1 MTSKHTPQTPTQPD
15 KTPDIAIVGLSLRFP
30 GADNKHQFWHN
41 LSHKISSISEVPV
54 ERWDWKKYY
63 DPRPGKNAQK
73 SISKWGGFIGDIAGF
88 DAGFFA
94 ISPKE
99 AQSMDPQ
106 QRLSMELAWACFEDA
121 GLRPSQFKNT
131 ATGVYLG
138 CSNTDYQE
146 FSTGNIDPHFLTGM
160 STGVFANRIS
170 HYFNFQGPSETVDTA
185 CSSSLVAIHKAMNDF
200 RSGEISAALV
210 GGVNLL
216 ITKNRYVSFSKLG
229 VLSPQGRCKTLDAE
243 ADGYVRGE
251 GVGMVLLLPVET
263 AKKLN
268 ATIYGIIKG
277 SAVGHSGKTNT
288 LTSPNPFSQSRVIQQ
303 AIDNAQLGSDQIGF
317 VELHGTGTV
326 LGDPLEIQGLKRAFR
341 ASKQKTPGAPCYLST
356 VKTNIGHLESAAGIA
371 GVIKTLLAFEHEQV
385 PPLQNFATLNPKISL
400 EKSPFKLA
408 TECMPWPGE
417 QRLAG
422 ISSFGFA
429 GVNAHVILE
438 SPKRLNPER
447 PALDTALP
455 IVLSARTRTAL
466 TQRTADLLAYLES
479 DNSVELQ
486 DLSYTL
492 TVGRESMKHRMG
504 FAADSLASL
513 KAQLSKFVS
522 GEAGDWHYSKV
533 AATTEQV
540 EVTHDTLDAR
550 ITGWVQGDVIDW
562 QTSYSD
568 LYPQRIS
575 LPAYPFEHKPYWLA
589 AEDEAQP
596 SHLHPLLHRSLPALG
611 ELLFASDFTG
621 NEPFLRDHQVQGQAV
636 LPGVCTLEMVHAAM
650 TLSGQLTDSQS
661 LRLSQVSW
669 LRPVTIDAQSSP
681 VYLSLKQT
689 GDRVTFELWRE
700 ANDVR
705 QVYTSGQAEVTEH
718 NVTTQDITA
727 LSDSHTVATTE
738 LYQQFSAAGVN
749 YGPAFQ
755 RLTTLCVAGQK
766 AQGTLAP
773 INAPDFAFAP
783 EQLDSALHTLLGFAE
798 KAQPGLPFA
807 LEQAELLAPLPSDK
821 TLIVCATQHTHADA
835 SSQRF
840 DVVLCDEQGVVYV
853 HLRGFSTRS
862 MAHDADATQL
872 FTVLPGWQHLIA
884 PPSAETTQSNF
895 DYQGPASLKPAW
907 CTDSAQPADHLLW
920 VAKDEYADPLTLFT
934 HLKTLIEQGKGTEPL
949 AITLLTF
956 QTQQVHDETVDA
968 RGAGLI
974 GLLQSVAQEYPRWQ
988 VRVVD
993 LSIKD
998 NEETNHWQQATRLP
1012 AGFYAH
1018 RDDIWHRFSACEHT
1032 YLDAG
1037 ESAYRQDGVYLVL
1050 GGAGGLGQV
1059 WSEWMIRQHQAQIV
1073 WVGRRAL
1080 NEDIEQAINRLGE
1093 LGPAPHY
1100 IQADACDEAAM
1111 RDVMY
1116 TIKQD
1121 YGQLHGVVHSVLHLE
1136 DQSLAN
1142 MDDAQFL
1149 RAYQTKQT
1157 SGETLL
1163 SVCKDQ
1169 SLDFVL
1175 LFSSMQSFS
1184 PAPGQSNYAAGCQ
1197 YLDSLARSASAELPI
1212 KVVNWGYWGDVG
1224 RVSDPFYQR
1233 KMRQA
1238 GIGSIDAQAGMTA
1251 LAKFM
1256 SSSLTQVGVVKMT
1269 SERAQ
1274 AALVRSSY
1282 SSECR
1287 YNAFQPELAA
1297 PALALDTQ
1305 SADTEILYTLC
1316 QALISAGWQ
1325 HPAERTE
1332 ALSDL
1337 PDYFALWWQE
1347 TARYLSEAGLLQ
1359 DDELTLPGPPAE
1371 QTVLAQEDYALLNAA
1386 LAALPEILSSQR
1398 KATDV
1403 LFPGGSLALVESVYR
1418 DNPVAMHANQ
1428 ALVTQLTHYLSSLG
1442 EQPVR
1447 ILEIGAGTGGTT
1459 RTVLPEL
1466 RNFNVTEYAYTDLS
1480 QAFFS
1485 HAKAQFQPNY
1495 PFVQTAYFDVSK
1507 PLSEQQIDLA
1517 SYDVVIAANVLHA
1530 TPDMLS
1536 TLNNTKAC
1544 LKRGGL
1550 LLINEVTQPS
1560 LFTQL
1565 TFGLLEGWWLSKDT
1579 TLRLP
1584 GSPLLSQPRWQQ
1596 LLNSNGFTLATSATD
1611 AQSPQQVLCAQSNGR
1626 LVQQRPK
1633 PVQQE
1638 TLISKPNTA
1647 MQQPEQTPTD
1657 SQPAADSATLSDFV
1671 AQTLSGIASQAL
1683 SMTADELDPDDS
1695 FADYGVDSILAIQ
1708 ILDEINARFTLSL
1721 PPTLLFDFPSIA
1733 TLSAHIVA
1741 EHSDKAMALMHKV
1754 KPAMATVQ
1762 QAAPVS
1768 VQTATDKVKPVNNP
1782 SQNAM
1787 DKIAIVGMSGQFGDA
1802 SNVDEFWELLSNKR
1816 TSVRAQQRWDLSD
1829 LSPEAQNWCRY
1840 ASLLDD
1846 IASFDAPFF
1855 SITPQEA
1862 EVMDPQQRLFL
1873 QEAYR
1878 ALEDA
1883 NMITR
1888 AAGSNTGVYLGCAQG
1903 DYASLAP
1910 QDAPAQLFWGNAGSV
1925 IPARVSY
1932 YLNLKGPALAID
1944 TACSSSL
1951 VAMHSACQALKNGEI
1966 DAALAGG
1973 VTTLCTSQFSQH
1985 AGKAGMLS
1993 ADGTCYTFDDRA
2005 NGFVPGEGVGVV
2017 VLKRLSDAERDGDH
2031 ILGVILASAT
2041 NQDGTTSGIT
2051 APSSV
2056 SQQQLHSRIY
2066 EQFDIAPDSLSL
2078 IEAHGTGTKLGDPI
2092 EFQALTRA
2100 FRAET
2105 QRSQFCALGS
2115 VKTNIGHCLTA
2126 AGVAGVIKTI
2136 LAMQHK
2142 TIPASLHYQQGN
2154 SHIDWQD
2161 TPFYVAQDT
2170 QPWSVPDG
2178 QPRRAGVSS
2187 FGFSGTNAHLILEEY
2202 QPAETTV
2209 QVASAQPVI
2218 IALSAKSP
2226 EVLRDK
2232 ARKLTDWLAQ
2242 AKLDDSALEALAYT
2256 LQSAREAMDCRMA
2269 FVAHS
2274 LTQVHTQLSDF
2285 ANQQAGTYKQGN
2297 SKQGKAI
2304 LAALDKDDFNRWTQA
2319 GELSKLLA
2327 LWVVGAELDWSAFYP
2342 AQPTLLRLPTYPF
2355 ASTPYWLSGAPKLTQ
2370 VNPQPAPT
2378 VVTEDSLLHLIPQW
2392 QPLDVTSQASWS
2404 GKRQVIAVAPHNDMP
2419 DAIVLQDTLGDTAQR
2434 IEALTLALIAHIKQ
2448 LASTTEP
2455 LLIQLLV
2462 PASEPLLMALTG
2474 VLKTAALE
2482 HHLLNVQLVQSDTP
2496 AQYAAQL
2503 AQVSQYTQHKVL
2515 RFTQGQCEIQ
2525 TLTPQHSD
2533 VPTLM
2538 PWKENG
2544 LYLITG
2550 GLGQLGQCFAK
2561 EILTHTRHAQVII
2574 TSRRTAPESL
2584 SELED
2589 TSRIH
2594 YYQTNIST
2602 QTQCTE
2608 LLNYIAAQHGA
2619 LTGVL
2624 HSAGV
2629 IDDQLIASKTPQAVQ
2644 RVLAPKVSGVM
2655 ALDEASKALPLDF
2668 FICFSSIAACFG
2680 NPGQADYATANAFMD
2695 AYMIKRQQWGEQG
2708 QRHGLSL
2715 SVNWPLWAQGGMQMD
2730 AVKQNLLRSQG
2741 LAVMPDELGL
2751 KAFYQLFAKPHTQ
2764 QCFLYGNPDK
2774 LTRWITPQ
2782 AKVDTQT
2789 SAAHNTAALNDNAL
2803 MDHLKAVVAQVSKLP
2818 EKELDSDLDFRDMG
2832 FDSIM
2837 LMSVVQQLEA
2847 DPQLGLDALP
2857 PALLFEV
2864 KTLNQLH
2871 AYLVKQQPSIAT
2883 VQVTKAEPNT
2893 QQTPLG
2899 QLPLSK
2905 AQQGL
2910 WLLHKQNPALCSYNI
2925 PLVFELA
2932 SLDVA
2937 RMQQALDSLCQRHPV
2952 LRLRIHET
2960 DGRPTQQI
2968 HPDAIRIEQTSLA
2981 PTSKA
2986 ALIDAIQ
2993 QTIATPFD
3001 LSGPLLRATA
3011 WQVASGAQ
3019 SRHVM
3024 VIVLHHLII
3033 DGVSATQLLSQLW
3046 QAYHEGIPAT
3056 APDQGFFDYL
3066 DWEQQLLASP
3076 SAETLKQFWQQSLNP
3091 THAPLTLPGKRTAQV
3106 NPGEPNSARVTL
3118 SLPVSTEQQLE
3129 QFLTRHKLSTSVF
3142 FLTVFQALLSRLTGR
3157 NELILGTPVMQ
3168 RPKASMTQSL
3178 GLFVNQLPL
3187 PLTRNSSTDFVGQ
3200 ARANQT
3206 QLDAVISHSALPLSE
3221 LLSAVNAPRI
3231 PGVHPLFQIGYA
3243 CHNFIQADWVEDNQ
3257 ALLGALWQ
3265 EFQQDAELDL
3275 SLEVTPLGG
3284 THQLAF
3290 KFATRAYERHT
3301 VQTLADNYLQLLEDV
3316 LLRGDLPPGGQ
3327 RQPQTLSAKSATLV
3341 DSFTLQAAQH
3351 PTQTAVSFAGA
3362 TLSYQ
3367 ALEQQANQLA
3377 HTLIARGA
3385 RPGSRIAL
3393 VLRPGVEMIVA
3404 MLAVLKTG
3412 SAYVPVDPNSPEDR
3426 ARFILA
3432 DADPALVLTSDDLTP
3447 PVAHTQ
3453 AYRLS
3458 DCLQSSAMAP
3468 VTAPGIPLAPQALAY
3483 IIYTSGSTGQPKGV
3497 LVEHHNITALLN
3509 NTQPGFGFN
3518 AQDTWCLFHSFAFD
3532 FSVWEIWGA
3541 LAHGG
3546 KLVIVND
3553 ACKKD
3558 SAAFARFIYDNQV
3571 SILNQ
3576 TPSAFYPLM
3585 THLLAQP
3592 ALTHSL
3598 RTVIFGGEALELS
3611 KLTPWFEAAQPLPR
3625 LVNMYGITET
3635 TVHVTEMLITRD
3647 LVEQNPG
3654 KSIIGQPLPGYR
3666 LYLLDE
3672 QHNPVAA
3679 GQPGELYVGGCG
3691 VSRGYHQRAVLTAE
3705 RFIPNPLAG
3714 QSEERLYRTGDLA
3727 RLNAQGQYEYLGRC
3741 DDQVQIRGHRIE
3753 LGEVHHALLSNPAI
3767 EDACVL
3773 AASKRHGEVLVAY
3786 LVTQMPLSDETIR
3799 AELLKVVPEYM
3810 VPAYFVSVPALP
3822 LTNNGK
3828 VDKQALLSQLPFN
3841 SHTAPAGRSAMEVN
3855 LGAAAPTAGVSGQDL
3870 QAEISAVW
3878 CDVLEVSQVAPDAP
3892 FFTVGGNSLLANVL
3906 ATKLSTRFN
3915 IDLPLTEVFQYSTI
3929 NAQCDYLSTK
3939 VTSPIAAPVQAPEP
3953 VRPAKPTTADQ
3964 AIAMIGLSC
3973 HYPDSPDAQT
3983 FWQNLIEGKNFV
3995 RHSRRAESDAA
4006 MIWLDTWVE
4015 GQDAFDPGFF
4025 NLSEKQARTMS
4036 YAQRQLLLHAW
4047 KAVEDAG
4054 YRNDQIPNT
4063 GVYISASGGDLT
4075 DLNLHDKFS
4084 NGEFV
4089 LNAEDYVASTLNQP
4103 GTLPTSISYHL
4114 GLTGPSLFVHSN
4126 CSSSLSALAL
4136 ACSAL
4141 KAGDIDYAI
4150 VGAACLFPQRTTGY
4164 KIEKGLNFAPDA
4176 RCKVFDAQADGMIG
4190 GNGVSVVVLKRADQA
4205 TQDRDHIYSL
4215 IKAVKVNNDGKN
4227 KAGFFAPGTE
4237 GQMQVITQA
4246 LQSAD
4251 VSPASI
4257 SYVEAHGTGTALG
4270 DPIEFAALQQVYQ
4283 QHSEEKQYCGL
4294 GAVKS
4299 NLGHTDTLAGLTGLV
4314 KTSLS
4319 LHHKLLPGT
4328 LHYNEPN
4335 PHLDLASSP
4344 FYIVDSTR
4352 LWETP
4357 LLPRRAAVSSF
4368 GIGGTNA
4375 HAILEE
4381 APVQPSQSTLS
4392 NLPSIVVL
4400 SAATPDVL
4408 KRQVS
4413 ELLSWLEGTLCDDA
4427 LRVSLA
4433 YTLQTGRQ
4441 VMAHRAGFVTSSLNE
4456 LKTQLTNYLA
4466 RSEQVP
4472 LDPVPVGTPASW
4484 LAQGNY
4490 QAILSHWL
4498 DTGFQNWDFLYQ
4510 GEQVSKLSLPTYPFD
4525 LKPYTLGLSQTQT
4538 EDPVACTLSV
4548 PKWRTQ
4554 PVNTDNGTAAPG
4566 STASHCVVLCDLP
4579 DFEVAGAITQSLS
4592 SSHDAPEQQLNDY
4605 ATQLLNIVQ
4614 PLAKTRQPT
4623 LLQLVIGNTQT
4634 EPLANLN
4641 SCLHGLL
4648 KTASIEHPMLR
4659 TQLLLVDPTLT
4670 IDALQT
4676 LLSDNRNAP
4685 DSIIA
4690 YEGSTRTVLDYQPL
4704 CDASPISPWQ
4714 PDGVYLITGGLGGI
4728 GRHFIAELATL
4739 PFATTVIIT
4748 GRRAADDAQVQ
4759 AQLRNLRQ
4767 DQIKLVYRQL
4777 DVAQKMNALLLVR
4790 DIVREFGTL
4799 HGVIHAAGIVQDTLL
4814 CNKTPTSFAQVLA
4827 PKVTGVVALDEAT
4840 ADLPLNFFA
4849 CFAGLSGV
4857 HGAASQCDYATAN
4870 AFLDSY
4876 MQQRHIRVARGERH
4890 GLSASIDWPFWQDGG
4905 MQRNAQFT
4913 HTDTA
4918 MPTNSGIDAFY
4929 RALQQPQTLVQ
4940 YIPTEPAIEQ
4950 QNASAI
4956 ATPAAQFTSEAA
4968 LDAALTEQ
4976 LNTMVAALLGV
4987 QPDTLDGD
4995 TDLGEFGA
5003 DSIAFI
5009 TFINQLNSRYQLE
5022 LSPSVLFMHS
5032 TLNSLRAH
5040 IIAEYGD
5047 TLIATNN
5054 ESQTSST
5061 DTEAERAPVNASND
5075 EAIAIVGIS
5084 AAFPEASDLD
5094 EFWHN
5099 LSTGKDCVTRHDWPQ
5114 PQNSELSWPGE
5125 INWLG
5130 RLRRDTEFDPLFF
5143 NIAPAE
5149 CERIQLQESLL
5160 MMHVWQCIENAGYD
5174 PKSLAGTSTG
5184 LFIGCQSGYHEGLI
5198 TSPAF
5203 APNRMSYFL
5212 DLHGPSEGV
5221 DTTCS
5226 SSLVAVHKAMAAIRM
5241 GECEQAIVG
5250 GVNIIDTPTASVA
5263 MQEIGALSPD
5273 GRCKTFAADADGIVR
5288 GEGVGMIMLKKRS
5301 AAERDQDAIYA
5312 TLLGSAVNHGGKSQG
5327 FTVPNARAQTQLL
5340 DKAWRNA
5347 NIDPATLSYIECHG
5361 TGTTLGD
5368 PVELDALKAAFNAH
5382 QWPTQCALG
5391 SVKSNIGH
5399 TEIAAGIAGLIKVV
5413 LQLKHQTLV
5422 PSLHV
5427 QALNPY
5433 LALEGTPLTVQTQ
5446 AQPWEHG
5453 DTPRRAAVS
5462 AFGISGVNAH
5472 VVLEEYQANITAPHS
5487 AQPDTPAM
5495 VVLSA
5500 TSKAALGQKV
5510 AELANHIATL
5520 PDTPEVLAQ
5529 LAATLA
5535 LGRTAQAYRL
5545 GWVVSSLSGLCTAL
5559 GEAMPEQAQK
5569 VSHNI
5574 SEQLTAEQ
5582 LLTLHQTKEYAAIVR
5597 LWQSGKVASWQ
5608 PLYPTALPKLHLPG
5622 TSFISKKAVET
5633 EQTNPWLLLD
5643 NQFQPAALNLPE
5655 DWQASLNA
5663 QLAHRHILLVSDTQA
5678 QQATLR
5684 AQLQATGSKIT
5695 SLCFDQLDNSAL
5707 DPENLPD
5714 TTFVLGSGS
5723 LSEPEQQI
5731 KPLFELMQ
5739 LTARY
5744 DNHAMQLF
5752 YGTQTDPQTETRD
5765 DLSALLRCYNLRNP
5779 QHSWTLLE
5787 QLGETDC
5794 LSDMLLQEFACTLL
5808 STAEHQPNQVQYR
5821 DGTRFALQLT
5831 QLPDANDTAQSEY
5844 EIRRGGTYLLAGAL
5858 GELGMALSQRLLEDC
5873 DATLILL
5880 GRRDEQAV
5888 QPQLT
5893 QLRDVGN
5900 GTVHYLACDI
5910 ADGQQL
5916 EQLSALLSDK
5926 ALQLNGVFHLGTTYT
5941 EEEND
5946 WADFARSMQVKVQ
5959 GTQQLDALLSSC
5971 KLDFFVL
5978 FSSMAVFGSL
5988 NHLSYSYANG
5998 FQNAFARAR
6007 NQMVEVQQR
6016 HGQTLAIN
6024 WGYWHSDNPLKSIEN
6039 SFAEK
6044 KGYQL
6049 IQMSDAFTQLP
6060 KLLSAGRST
6069 LATICTT
6076 EPERIMH
6083 NTAALLQ
6090 RKRLTQPRLEHGTD
6104 EVTDASG
6111 DIAATVVSIVGQVLG
6126 IAPDELDLNCDLYDY
6141 GFDSISLLKTFQQLK
6156 ARLNIDIQADAF
6168 KNMNTIQALIDEID
6182 KAHGQTQPDD
6192 DASLPEFIV
6201 DAGIDLPTLPDEIT
6215 HAYEDDVRHVL
6226 LTGATGFLGSHLLAE
6241 LLATTEAQIYCLVR
6255 ASSVEQARSRITDNA
6270 KQYALTLDLDRIVP
6284 VPGDMEQS
6292 RLGVSDEH
6300 WTKLCRDI
6308 QHVVHTASY
6317 VNHIQ
6322 PYFAFKKSVAGTN
6335 TLLKLCCTDTLKM
6348 IHFVSSTTA
6357 STQIK
6362 DSHFS
6367 VNPRESFIPTDEAA
6381 LLCSGYGQSKW
6392 VQEENIRQASL
6403 IGVPYTVYRFSE
6415 ISGSSTSGIGNTDDV
6430 FHRILKMMLSIE
6442 VRPAESPYM
6451 LDIIPVDRAATCIVA
6466 GMNDPQKRNQV
6477 YHVANPAPLSIATF
6491 YDFAAERGLRFT
6503 HSDKSEFIRACEAY
6517 AARREG
6523 KDQVIM
6529 QGLLSSRPGYDEY
6542 LFEAYFMPM
6551 DPYDK
6556 DNFIA
6561 LTERY
6566 DITLGDWERLFDTYF
6581 TQWLEDRHYREIWQ
6595 ES

>member
-1 MTSKHTPQTPTQPD
+1 MTSKHNPQTPSLPD

-63 DPRPGKNAQK
+63 DPKPDKQAQK

-121 GLRPSQFKNT
+121 GLTPSQFKNT

-263 AKKLN
+263 AKALN

-288 LTSPNPFSQSRVIQQ
+288 LTSPSPFSQSRVIQQ
-303 AIDNAQLGSDQIGF
+303 AIDHARIGSDQIGF

-341 ASKQKTPGAPCYLST
+341 ASKQQTPDAPCYLST

-385 PPLQNFATLNPKISL
+385 PPLQNFETLNPKISL
-400 EKSPFKLA
+400 EKSPFELA
-408 TECMPWPGE
+408 TECMPWAGE

-438 SPKRLNPER
+438 SPQRLSPER

-466 TQRTADLLAYLES
+466 TQRGADLLAYLES
-479 DNSVELQ
+479 DNPVKLQ

-492 TVGRESMKHRMG
+492 AMGREPMKHRMG
-504 FAADSLASL
+504 FAADSLASV
-513 KAQLSKFVS
+513 KAQLSLFIT

-533 AATTEQV
+533 AATAEHS
-540 EVTHDTLDAR
+540 EVTHETLAAR
-550 ITGWVQGDVIDW
+550 ITGWVQGDIIDW
-562 QTSYSD
+562 QTCYGE
-568 LYPQRIS
+568 LCPQRIS
-575 LPAYPFEHKPYWLA
+575 LPAYPFEHKPYWLDT
-589 AEDEAQP
+589 EDAGQL
-596 SHLHPLLHRSLPALG
+596 SHLHPLLHRSIPALG

-621 NEPFLRDHQVQGQAV
+621 NEYFLRDHQVQGQAM

-650 TLSGQLTDSQS
+650 TLSGQLADNQS
-661 LRLSQVSW
+661 LRLSQVNW
-669 LRPVTIDAQSSP
+669 RRPVTDDAQSGP

-689 GDRVTFELWRE
+689 GDRVTFELYRE
-700 ANDVR
+700 AHDAR
-705 QVYTSGQAEVTEH
+705 QVYASGQAEVAEH
-718 NVTTQDITA
+718 DVTTRAIEAQPDA
-727 LSDSHTVATTE
+727 RTVVATE
-738 LYQQFSAAGVN
+738 LYQQFSAAGVD

-755 RLTTLCVAGQK
+755 RITTLSVADQQ
-766 AQGTLAP
+766 AQGELNP
-773 INAPDFAFAP
+773 VIAPDFAFAP
-783 EQLDSALHTLLGFAE
+783 ELLDSALHTLLGFAQD
-798 KAQPGLPFA
+798 AHPGLPFA
-807 LEQAELLAPLPSDK
+807 LEQAELLTPLPSGK
-821 TLIVCATQHTHADA
+821 TLIACATQTTHADA
-835 SSQRF
+835 SSQKF
-840 DVVLCDEQGVVYV
+840 DVDICDEQGVVYV
-853 HLRGFSTRS
+853 RLRGFSTRS
-862 MAHDADATQL
+862 MAHDTDATQL
-872 FTVLPGWQHLIA
+872 FTVLPGWQHLTA
-884 PPSAETTQSNF
+884 LPPAETTQYRF

-907 CTDSAQPADHLLW
+907 CADSAEPADHLLW
-920 VAKDEYADPLTLFT
+920 VARDEYAEPLKLFT

-956 QTQQVHDETVDA
+956 QTQQVHDEAVEA
-968 RGAGLI
+968 HGAGLT
-974 GLLQSVAQEYPRWQ
+974 GLLQSVAQEYPRWH
-988 VRVVD
+988 VRIVD
-993 LSIKD
+993 LSAECKED
-998 NEETNHWQQATRLP
+998 TSHWQQATCLP

-1018 RDDIWHRFSACEHT
+1018 RSDIWHTFSACEHT
-1032 YLDAG
+1032 YLDSG

-1059 WSEWMIRQHQAQIV
+1059 WSEWMIRQHQAQVV
-1073 WVGRRAL
+1073 WVGRRVL
-1080 NEDIEQAINRLGE
+1080 NEDIEQSIGRLSE
-1093 LGPAPHY
+1093 LGPAPQY

-1111 RDVMY
+1111 RAVMH
-1116 TIKQD
+1116 TIEQD

-1149 RAYQTKQT
+1149 RAYQAKQT

-1163 SVCKDQ
+1163 TVCQDL

-1197 YLDSLARSASAELPI
+1197 YLDSLARSASTELPI

-1224 RVSDPFYQR
+1224 RVSDPYYQR

-1238 GIGSIDAQAGMTA
+1238 GIGSVDAQSGMAA

-1269 SERAQ
+1269 PERAQ

-1282 SSECR
+1282 SSECS
-1287 YNAFQPELAA
+1287 YSTFQSEQAA

-1305 SADTEILYTLC
+1305 PADTEILYTLC

-1325 HPAERTE
+1325 HPAERTK
-1332 ALSDL
+1332 ALSAL
-1337 PDYFALWWQE
+1337 PDYFELWWQE
-1347 TARYLSEAGLLQ
+1347 TARYLNGAGLLQ
-1359 DDELTLPGPPAE
+1359 DDALALPEPPANL
-1371 QTVLAQEDYALLNAA
+1371 TVLEQDDYALLNAA
-1386 LAALPEILSSQR
+1386 LAALPEILSGQR

-1428 ALVTQLTHYLSSLG
+1428 ALVTLLTHYLAGLG
-1442 EQPVR
+1442 TQPIR

-1459 RTVLPEL
+1459 RTVLPKL
-1466 RNFNVTEYAYTDLS
+1466 RDFNVTEYAYTDLS

-1485 HAKAQFQPNY
+1485 HAKAQFQPDS

-1507 PLSEQQIDLA
+1507 PLAEQHIDLA
-1517 SYDVVIAANVLHA
+1517 SYDVVIATNVLHA
-1530 TPDMLS
+1530 TADMLT
-1536 TLNNTKAC
+1536 TLNNAKAC

-1596 LLNSNGFTLATSATD
+1596 LLNSNGFALAASATD

-1626 LVQQRPK
+1626 LVQQR
-1633 PVQQE
+1633 
-1638 TLISKPNTA
+1638 SKPAQQTTSISNHNTA
-1647 MQQPEQTPTD
+1647 MQQPEQTQTD
-1657 SQPAADSATLSDFV
+1657 SQPATDNATLSDFV
-1671 AQTLSGIASQAL
+1671 AQTLAGIASQAL

-1708 ILDEINARFTLSL
+1708 ILDEINAHFNLSL

-1741 EHSDKAMALMHKV
+1741 EHRDKAMALMHKV
-1754 KPAMATVQ
+1754 QPAMATTQ
-1762 QAAPVS
+1762 QAAPKS
-1768 VQTATDKVKPVNNP
+1768 IQPATDEVKPAHKASHNN
-1782 SQNAM
+1782 A

-1802 SNVDEFWELLSNKR
+1802 SNVDEFWEMLSNKR

-1829 LSPEAQNWCRY
+1829 LSSEAQNWCRY

-1883 NMITR
+1883 NMITQT
-1888 AAGSNTGVYLGCAQG
+1888 AGSNTGVYLGCAQG
-1903 DYASLAP
+1903 DYASLAS

-1973 VTTLCTSQFSQH
+1973 VATLCTPQFSQH

-2100 FRAET
+2100 FRTAT

-2126 AGVAGVIKTI
+2126 AGVAGVIKTV

-2161 TPFYVAQDT
+2161 TPFYVAQKT
-2170 QPWSVPDG
+2170 QPWSVTDG

-2202 QPAETTV
+2202 QPTKTTA
-2209 QVASAQPVI
+2209 QAGSAKPVI

-2232 ARKLTDWLAQ
+2232 ARKLADWLAQ
-2242 AKLDDSALEALAYT
+2242 AQLNDSALEALAYT

-2269 FVAHS
+2269 FVADT
-2274 LTQVHTQLSDF
+2274 LDQVHSQLSDF
-2285 ANQQAGTYKQGN
+2285 VNQQAGTYKQGN

-2327 LWVVGAELDWSAFYP
+2327 LWVVGAELDWPAFYAAKP
-2342 AQPTLLRLPTYPF
+2342 ALLRLPTYPF

-2370 VNPQPAPT
+2370 ANPQPAPT
-2378 VVTEDSLLHLIPQW
+2378 AITEDSLLHLIPQW
-2392 QPLDVTSQASWS
+2392 QPLDVASQASWS
-2404 GKRQVIAVAPHNDMP
+2404 GKRQVITLAPHNDMP
-2419 DAIVLQDTLGDTAQR
+2419 DAIVLQHASGDTAQR
-2434 IEALTLALIAHIKQ
+2434 IEALTIALIAHIKQ

-2462 PASEPLLMALTG
+2462 PANEPLLMALAG

-2482 HHLLNVQLVQSDTP
+2482 HHLLSVQLIQSDT
-2496 AQYAAQL
+2496 AAQSAAHL
-2503 AQVSQYTQHKVL
+2503 VQASQYTQHKVL
-2515 RFTQGQCEIQ
+2515 RFTQDQCEVQ

-2533 VPTLM
+2533 VPALM

-2561 EILTHTRHAQVII
+2561 EILTKTRHAQVII
-2574 TSRRTAPESL
+2574 TGRRTAPESL
-2584 SELED
+2584 GMLGD

-2594 YYQTNIST
+2594 YYQTDIST
-2602 QTQCTE
+2602 QTQCAE
-2608 LLNYIAAQHGA
+2608 LLNRIGAQHGA
-2619 LTGVL
+2619 LTGIL

-2629 IDDQLIASKTPQAVQ
+2629 IEDQLIASKTPQSVR
-2644 RVLAPKVSGVM
+2644 RVLAPKICGVM

-2680 NPGQADYATANAFMD
+2680 NPGQADYATANAFLD
-2695 AYMIKRQQWGEQG
+2695 AYMLKRQQWGEQG

-2730 AVKQNLLRSQG
+2730 AVKQSLLRSQG
-2741 LAVMPDELGL
+2741 LAAMPDGIGL

-2764 QCFLYGNPDK
+2764 QCFLYGNSDK
-2774 LTRWITPQ
+2774 LTRWTTPQ
-2782 AKVDTQT
+2782 AKTQT
-2789 SAAHNTAALNDNAL
+2789 PSTAPQGATTLSDSAL

-2818 EKELDSDLDFRDMG
+2818 EEELDSDLDFRDMG

-2871 AYLVKQQPSIAT
+2871 AYLVKQQPNIAT
-2883 VQVTKAEPNT
+2883 VQVTHAEPLS
-2893 QQTPLG
+2893 QQTLTGP
-2899 QLPLSK
+2899 LPLSK

-2910 WLLHKQNPALCSYNI
+2910 WLLHKQNPTLSSYNI

-2952 LRLRIHET
+2952 LRLRIHEK

-2968 HPDAIRIEQTSLA
+2968 HPDTIRIEQTSLA

-2986 ALIDAIQ
+2986 ALTDAIQ
-2993 QTIATPFD
+2993 QTIAVPFD
-3001 LSGPLLRATA
+3001 LSGPLLRASA

-3046 QAYHEGIPAT
+3046 QTYHEGAPT
-3056 APDQGFFDYL
+3056 VAPDQGFFDYL

-3076 SAETLKQFWQQSLNP
+3076 SADTLKHFWQQSLNSVQ
-3091 THAPLTLPGKRTAQV
+3091 TPLALPGKRTAQV
-3106 NPGEPNSARVTL
+3106 SPDEPNSARVTL
-3118 SLPVSTEQQLE
+3118 NLPASTQQQLG

-3157 NELILGTPVMQ
+3157 NQLILGTPVMQ
-3168 RPKASMTQSL
+3168 RPKASMAQSL

-3187 PLTRNSSTDFVGQ
+3187 PLTRNGSTNFVGQ

-3231 PGVHPLFQIGYA
+3231 PGIHPLFQIGYA
-3243 CHNFIQADWVEDNQ
+3243 CHNFIQTDWVEDNQ

-3284 THQLAF
+3284 AHQLAF

-3316 LLRGDLPPGGQ
+3316 LLSGDLPPDGL
-3327 RQPQTLSAKSATLV
+3327 PQAPVAKATTLV
-3341 DSFTLQAAQH
+3341 DSFTSQAAQH
-3351 PTQTAVSFAGA
+3351 PTQTALSFAGV

-3377 HTLIARGA
+3377 HTLIAKGA
-3385 RPGSRIAL
+3385 RPDSRVAL
-3393 VLRPGVEMIVA
+3393 LLRPGLDMIVA

-3412 SAYVPVDPNSPEDR
+3412 SAYVPVDPSSPEDR

-3432 DADPALVLTSDDLTP
+3432 DADPALVLMSDDLAL
-3447 PVAHTQ
+3447 PVAHSQ

-3458 DCLQSSAMAP
+3458 DCLQNSTMAP
-3468 VTAPGIPLAPQALAY
+3468 VTAPGVALAPQALAY

-3497 LVEHHNITALLN
+3497 LVEHSNITALLN

-3546 KLVIVND
+3546 KLVIVDD

-3558 SAAFARFIYDNQV
+3558 SAAFARFIHDNQV

-3585 THLLAQP
+3585 THLLAKP

-3611 KLTPWFEAAQPLPR
+3611 KLTPWFETAQPLSK

-3635 TVHVTEMLITRD
+3635 TVHVTEMEITRE

-3654 KSIIGQPLPGYR
+3654 KSIIGKPLPGYR

-3672 QHNPVAA
+3672 QQRPVAA

-3705 RFIPNPLAG
+3705 RFMPNPLAG

-3727 RLNAQGQYEYLGRC
+3727 RRNAQGQYEYLGRC

-3753 LGEVHHALLSNPAI
+3753 LGEVQHALLSNPAI
-3767 EDACVL
+3767 QDACVL
-3773 AASKRHGEVLVAY
+3773 AASKRHGNVLVAY
-3786 LVTQMPLSDETIR
+3786 LITQMPLSDEAIR
-3799 AELLKVVPEYM
+3799 GELLKLVPEYM

-3828 VDKQALLSQLPFN
+3828 VDKQALLSQLPLS
-3841 SHTAPAGRSAMEVN
+3841 SHTAQAELSALEAN
-3855 LGAAAPTAGVSGQDL
+3855 LSAAVPERNL
-3870 QAEISAVW
+3870 QAEVSAVW
-3878 CDVLEVSQVAPDAP
+3878 CDVLDVSQVAPDAP
-3892 FFTVGGNSLLANVL
+3892 FFTVGGDSLLANVL
-3906 ATKLSTRFN
+3906 ATKLSAKFN

-3929 NAQCDYLSTK
+3929 HAQCDYLSTK
-3939 VTSPIAAPVQAPEP
+3939 VTSPIAAPVQTPEP

-3983 FWQNLIEGKNFV
+3983 FWQNLIEGKNLV
-3995 RHSRRAESDAA
+3995 RHSQRAESDAS

-4054 YRNDQIPNT
+4054 YRCDQMPNT

-4103 GTLPTSISYHL
+4103 GTLATSISYHL

-4150 VGAACLFPQRTTGY
+4150 VGAACLFPQHSTGY

-4190 GNGVSVVVLKRADQA
+4190 GNGVSVVVLKRADEA
-4205 TQDRDHIYSL
+4205 TQDSDHIYSL
-4215 IKAVKVNNDGKN
+4215 IKAVKVNNDGNN

-4283 QHSEEKQYCGL
+4283 PHSEAKQYCGL

-4319 LHHKLLPGT
+4319 LHHKMLPGT
-4328 LHYNEPN
+4328 LHYSEPN
-4335 PHLDLASSP
+4335 PHLDLANSP
-4344 FYIVDSTR
+4344 FYVVDSTR

-4381 APVQPSQSTLS
+4381 APVAQTQNALSSQ
-4392 NLPSIVVL
+4392 PSIVVL
-4400 SAATPDVL
+4400 SAATPEVL
-4408 KRQVS
+4408 QRQVS
-4413 ELLSWLEGTLCDDA
+4413 ELLNWLERTLCDDA

-4441 VMAHRAGFVTSSLNE
+4441 VMAHRAGFVVSSLNE
-4456 LKTQLTNYLA
+4456 LKTQLTNYQA
-4466 RSEQVP
+4466 RSEQAP
-4472 LDPVPVGTPASW
+4472 LNPVPTGTPASW
-4484 LAQGNY
+4484 LAQGDY

-4498 DTGFQNWDFLYQ
+4498 DSGFEDWDFMYQ
-4510 GEQVSKLSLPTYPFD
+4510 GQAISKLSLPTYPFD
-4525 LKPYTLGLSQTQT
+4525 LKPYTLRLSQTQS
-4538 EDPVACTLSV
+4538 EELVACTLSV
-4548 PKWRTQ
+4548 PTWRTQ
-4554 PVNTDNGTAAPG
+4554 PVVTNNETAAPD
-4566 STASHCVVLCDLP
+4566 SAASHCVVLCDLP
-4579 DFEVAGAITQSLS
+4579 ECEVAGAITQVLS
-4592 SSHDAPEQQLNDY
+4592 SSHYAPEQQVSDY
-4605 ATQLLNIVQ
+4605 GIQLLDIIQ
-4614 PLAKTRQPT
+4614 SLAKTRQPT
-4623 LLQLVIGNTQT
+4623 LLQLVIGNTQA

-4659 TQLLLVDPTLT
+4659 TQLLLVDPTLSSDT
-4670 IDALQT
+4670 LHT
-4676 LLSDNRNAP
+4676 LLTDNRNAP
-4685 DSIIA
+4685 DSVIA
-4690 YEGSTRTVLDYQPL
+4690 YQGTSRTVLDYQPVS
-4704 CDASPISPWQ
+4704 DVNPISAWQ
-4714 PDGVYLITGGLGGI
+4714 PEGVYLITGGLGGI
-4728 GRHFIAELATL
+4728 GRHFIAELAAL
-4739 PFATTVIIT
+4739 PFATTVVVT
-4748 GRRAADDAQVQ
+4748 GRRAADDVQVET
-4759 AQLRNLRQ
+4759 QLRNLKQ
-4767 DQIKLVYRQL
+4767 GGVQLVYRQL
-4777 DVAQKMNALLLVR
+4777 DVAQKMNTLLLVR
-4790 DIVREFGTL
+4790 DIVREFGAL

-4827 PKVTGVVALDEAT
+4827 PKVTGVVTLDEAT
-4840 ADLPLNFFA
+4840 ADLPLRFFA
-4849 CFAGLSGV
+4849 SFAGLSGV
-4857 HGAASQCDYATAN
+4857 HGAASQGDYAMAN

-4876 MQQRHIRVARGERH
+4876 MHQRHAQVISGKRH

-4905 MQRNAQFT
+4905 MQRNAQFA
-4913 HTDTA
+4913 HTDAA

-4940 YIPTEPAIEQ
+4940 YTPADTNHEQ
-4950 QNASAI
+4950 VSDT
-4956 ATPAAQFTSEAA
+4956 ATPAAQFSSEAA

-4976 LNTMVAALLGV
+4976 LSTMVAALLGV

-5040 IIAEYGD
+5040 IIAEYSD
-5047 TLIATNN
+5047 VLISSSKET
-5054 ESQTSST
+5054 QTSST
-5061 DTEAERAPVNASND
+5061 DTAAEQAPVNASND

-5084 AAFPEASDLD
+5084 AAFPEASNLD

-5099 LSTGKDCVTRHDWPQ
+5099 LNTGKDCVTRHSWPQ
-5114 PQNSELSWPGE
+5114 PQDSKLSWPCE

-5130 RLRRDTEFDPLFF
+5130 RLRRNTEFDPLFF

-5382 QWPTQCALG
+5382 QWPAHCALG

-5433 LALEGTPLTVQTQ
+5433 LALEDTPLTVQTK

-5472 VVLEEYQANITAPHS
+5472 VVLEEYQPNITEQHS
-5487 AQPDTPAM
+5487 ALPDAPAM

-5500 TSKAALGQKV
+5500 TSKTALGQKV
-5510 AELANHIATL
+5510 TELANHIATL
-5520 PDTPEVLAQ
+5520 PDTPQILAQ

-5545 GWVVSSLSGLCTAL
+5545 GWVVSSLDELHAAL
-5559 GEAMPEQAQK
+5559 SEAVPDQASK
-5569 VSHNI
+5569 VSNNTC
-5574 SEQLTAEQ
+5574 EQLTAEQ
-5582 LLTLHQTKEYAAIVR
+5582 LLTLHQTQEYAAIVR

-5608 PLYPTALPKLHLPG
+5608 PLYPTSLPKLHLPG
-5622 TSFISKKAVET
+5622 TSFISKSAVEA
-5633 EQTNPWLLLD
+5633 EQTSPWLLLD
-5643 NQFQPAALNLPE
+5643 NQFHPAALTLPD
-5655 DWQASLNA
+5655 DWQTSLST

-5678 QQATLR
+5678 QR
-5684 AQLQATGSKIT
+5684 AKLSEQLQVSGCKVT
-5695 SLCFDQLDNSAL
+5695 SLCFEQLGNSAL
-5707 DPENLPD
+5707 DPEGLPD
-5714 TTFVLGSGS
+5714 TIFVLGSGS
-5723 LSEPEQQI
+5723 LLEPQQQI
-5731 KPLFELMQ
+5731 KSLFELMQ
-5739 LTARY
+5739 LTARH
-5744 DNHAMQLF
+5744 DTHAMQLF
-5752 YGTQTDPQTETRD
+5752 YATQTDSQTDTRD

-5779 QHSWTLLE
+5779 QHSWTLVE
-5787 QLGETDC
+5787 QLDEAACLGE
-5794 LSDMLLQEFACTLL
+5794 LLLQEFAGTLL
-5808 STAEHQPNQVQYR
+5808 NTTEHQPNQVQYR
-5821 DGTRFALQLT
+5821 NGKRFALQLT
-5831 QLPDANDTAQSEY
+5831 QLPDASDTTQPEY
-5844 EIRRGGTYLLAGAL
+5844 EIRHGGTYLIAGAL
-5858 GELGMALSQRLLEDC
+5858 GELGIALSQHLLEDFA
-5873 DATLILL
+5873 ATLILL

-5893 QLRDVGN
+5893 QLRGK

-5910 ADGQQL
+5910 ADAQQL
-5916 EQLSALLSDK
+5916 ATLSDLLSDK
-5926 ALQLNGVFHLGTTYT
+5926 SLALNGVFHLGTTYT
-5941 EEEND
+5941 EEENN

-5959 GTQQLDALLSSC
+5959 GTQQLDSMLSGC
-5971 KLDFFVL
+5971 ELDFFVL

-6007 NQMVEVQQR
+6007 NQQVDKQQR
-6016 HGQTLAIN
+6016 YGQTLAIN
-6024 WGYWHSDNPLKSIEN
+6024 WGYWHSDDPLKSIEN

-6049 IQMSDAFTQLP
+6049 IQMSNAFAQLP
-6060 KLLSAGRST
+6060 KLLSTKRST
-6069 LATICTT
+6069 LAAICTT

-6090 RKRLTQPRLEHGTD
+6090 RKRLTHTCLEQVSEDTS
-6104 EVTDASG
+6104 DAPQ
-6111 DIAATVVSIVGQVLG
+6111 DIAGTVVSIVGQVLG

-6182 KAHGQTQPDD
+6182 KAHGQVQHED

-6201 DAGIDLPTLPDEIT
+6201 DAGIDLPTLPDEIV
-6215 HAYEDDVRHVL
+6215 HAYDGDVRHVL

-6241 LLATTEAQIYCLVR
+6241 LLATTKAKIYCLVR
-6255 ASSVEQARSRITDNA
+6255 ADSAAQALTRIADNA
-6270 KQYALTLDLDRIVP
+6270 KQYALTLDLERIVP

-6300 WTKLCRDI
+6300 WALLCRDI

-6335 TLLKLCCTDTLKM
+6335 ALLTLCCTDTLKM

-6367 VNPRESFIPTDEAA
+6367 VNPRESFIPQDEAA

-6392 VQEENIRQASL
+6392 VQEENIRQASH

-6415 ISGSSTSGIGNTDDV
+6415 ISGSSKTGIGNTDDV

-6442 VRPAESPYM
+6442 VRPTKSPYM

-6466 GMNDPQKRNQV
+6466 GMSDQQKRNQV

-6491 YDFAAERGLRFT
+6491 YDFAAERGLHFT
-6503 HSDKSEFIRACEAY
+6503 HTDKAEFIGACEAY
-6517 AARREG
+6517 AAQREG